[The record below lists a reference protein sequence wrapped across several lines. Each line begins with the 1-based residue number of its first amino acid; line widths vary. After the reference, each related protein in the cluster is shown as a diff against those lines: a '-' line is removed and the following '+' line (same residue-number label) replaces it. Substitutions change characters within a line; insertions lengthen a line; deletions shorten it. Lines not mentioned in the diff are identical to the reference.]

1 MRKEFEMLL
10 SKPIVR
16 RANLL
21 PLKKASQIEKSL
33 IQKKY

>member
-1 MRKEFEMLL
+1 MKKEFGILL

-16 RANLL
+16 CTNLL
-21 PLKKASQIEKSL
+21 PLKKVSQIEKSL